1 MENLKEKYY
10 EKLKKEI
17 KETGYVD
24 AELETY
30 YVDDIKSEYLTAI
43 NTTDEDDLENLA
55 NEFNE
60 YIEKKF
66 LKISYFCLRIINGLN
81 KC

>member
-17 KETGYVD
+17 EKIGYVD

-30 YVDDIKSEYLTAI
+30 YVDDIKSEYLTAV
-43 NTTDEDDLENLA
+43 NTTDEDDLVNFSLTV
-55 NEFNE
+55 NSCLLTEF
-60 YIEKKF
+60 
-66 LKISYFCLRIINGLN
+66 ISF
-81 KC
+81 